1 MKKIIAA
8 IIAFVIISIT
18 VAFVL
23 SFDTIETIKVEKTEY
38 GGYNIIN
45 KMKSN
50 NTMNMSVSY
59 SVKPLSDGVYHVK
72 VNIDNQN
79 FADSLSH
86 QNRYYEGRNIRADL
100 CITGTPIIEYA
111 ACLKTGKSDDTL
123 YSSPRLSYYDDKITA
138 SFETEGSFVS
148 LDMFVIG
155 EFDLNDLNLTYDIKG
170 KSIRLLNS
178 FIDNSVQISL
188 GA

>member
-1 MKKIIAA
+1 M
-8 IIAFVIISIT
+8 
-18 VAFVL
+18 
-23 SFDTIETIKVEKTEY
+23 
-38 GGYNIIN
+38 
-45 KMKSN
+45 
-50 NTMNMSVSY
+50 
-59 SVKPLSDGVYHVK
+59 
-72 VNIDNQN
+72 
-79 FADSLSH
+79 
-86 QNRYYEGRNIRADL
+86 
-100 CITGTPIIEYA
+100 
-111 ACLKTGKSDDTL
+111 LKTGKSDDTL